1 MIGGHSPSFY
11 LVGFLTRKRLDKTV
25 ILKQAYK
32 RKKKNLGYLILFMRE
47 KKSILRHLFDY
58 CLLSLKPT
66 YLELFFKVLMSL
78 NTETKHTGLEVL
90 HYTIVIKAIGEKMT
104 YPVILL
110 FTINN

>member
-11 LVGFLTRKRLDKTV
+11 LVGFLTRKKLDKTV

-32 RKKKNLGYLILFMRE
+32 RKKNPWVSYSLHEE

-66 YLELFFKVLMSL
+66 GHLK
-78 NTETKHTGLEVL
+78 
-90 HYTIVIKAIGEKMT
+90 
-104 YPVILL
+104 LL
-110 FTINN
+110 F